1 MLKKTALSCAASPFT
16 TVPQRDCHLQPSSH
30 NPHNPNST
38 CQPRP
43 PCPCAPPPPT
53 QIFRKSL
60 TPPEPGTHHHK
71 TQTTTK
77 KTKINT

>member
-38 CQPRP
+38 CQPLP
-43 PCPCAPPPPT
+43 FPLAPPKPHSILS
-53 QIFRKSL
+53 QLVL
-60 TPPEPGTHHHK
+60 TPLSPASPAQPNVPHP
-71 TQTTTK
+71 
-77 KTKINT
+77 

>member
-38 CQPRP
+38 CQPLPFPLLP
-43 PCPCAPPPPT
+43 PNPT
-53 QIFRKSL
+53 QSYLNLFS
-60 TPPEPGTHHHK
+60 PHSHPHPQH
-71 TQTTTK
+71 
-77 KTKINT
+77 

>member
-38 CQPRP
+38 CQPLPFPRG
-43 PCPCAPPPPT
+43 PPPP
-53 QIFRKSL
+53 
-60 TPPEPGTHHHK
+60 PPKVYGWVFNK
-71 TQTTTK
+71 
-77 KTKINT
+77 